1 MSWAEALL
9 LAVVQGLTEF
19 LPVSSSGH
27 LAALQNY
34 LSGFDPD
41 DLAYDVLL
49 HVGTLLSVLVYF
61 HRDLWELGCGFMGR
75 GSRVRVARRL
85 VGLLLLSTTIT
96 GIIFLFLG
104 EWVKA
109 SFGSLTT
116 IGLMFLMTGSILF
129 ATRWAPAPLRS
140 ETRMR
145 WRDAIGV
152 GAAQGLALLPGISRS
167 GTTIAAA
174 LLLGVDRET
183 AIRYSFL
190 LSIPAI
196 LGAVLS
202 LAVGESHLVFQ
213 PSSLGI
219 HLAGAGVAA
228 LVGYGAIHMLLKI
241 VRSGHLA
248 HFAFYCWTLGAFILV
263 QQTVL

>member
-1 MSWAEALL
+1 
-9 LAVVQGLTEF
+9 
-19 LPVSSSGH
+19 H

-61 HRDLWELGCGFMGR
+61 HRDLWDLGCGFVGR

-241 VRSGHLA
+241 VRSGHLP